1 MPIGIVS
8 DSDFESEFNR
18 ISGEIKRPSPIIRTP
33 TATVVT
39 PDKPGRKEGDNNVP
53 NSLRKIIGEESV
65 INGRQEALALAEMFN
80 VSPSS
85 VSAYANGAT
94 STSSY
99 NEPVKNILSHINKS
113 RTRSVKKAQ
122 RVLREALDAITPEKL
137 SDVKVRDLA
146 GIAKDM
152 SAIIKN
158 LEPEPVKD
166 DSEKVPQFV
175 VFAPSFIKH
184 EAFGEVIKVNE

>member
-8 DSDFESEFNR
+8 DSDFDSELNK
-18 ISGEIKRPSPIIRTP
+18 ISGEIARPKPAIHG
-33 TATVVT
+33 TVVT
-39 PDKPGRKEGDNNVP
+39 TEKPGRKEGDNNVP
-53 NSLRKIIGEESV
+53 NSLRKILGEESV
-65 INGRQEALALAEMFN
+65 INGRQEALGLAEMFG

-85 VSAYANGAT
+85 VSAYAKGAT
-94 STSSY
+94 STASY
-99 NEPVKNILSHINKS
+99 DNPSRNILSHINKS
-113 RTRSVKKAQ
+113 RTRSVKRAQ
-122 RVLREALDAITPEKL
+122 KVLREALDAITPEKL
-137 SDVKVRDLA
+137 DTVKVRDLA

-175 VFAPSFIKH
+175 VFAPSFIKQ
-184 EAFGEVIKVNE
+184 ESFGEVIKVNE